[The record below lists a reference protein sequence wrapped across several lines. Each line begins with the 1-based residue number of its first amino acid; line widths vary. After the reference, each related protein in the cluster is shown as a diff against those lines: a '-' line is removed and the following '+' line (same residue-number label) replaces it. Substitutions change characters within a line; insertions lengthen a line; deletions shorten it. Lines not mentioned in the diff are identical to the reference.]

1 MHAPV
6 TALVRCPDMTT
17 RRDLLR
23 YGIGSFILAACG
35 TRGAAAPTPQLDD
48 GDASPPPGAFG
59 DTSDAALAATCA
71 ATADNIEGPFYKRGA
86 PHRAVLVG
94 RGTAGERLV
103 ISGSVLSTSCTALAN
118 AELDVW
124 HADARGGYD
133 NDGWGMRG
141 RLRTDA
147 NGRWQITTIVP
158 GRYLNGRRYRPTH
171 VHVKLRAPG
180 HRPLTTQLY
189 FAGDPYND
197 GDDFIVPSL
206 IMQHTKHGGARR
218 ASFDFVLD
226 ATAA

>member
-1 MHAPV
+1 
-6 TALVRCPDMTT
+6 MTT

-23 YGIGSFILAACG
+23 YGLGSFILAACG
-35 TRGAAAPTPQLDD
+35 SRGAAAPTPTLDD
-48 GDASPPPGAFG
+48 GDAGPPPTAFDG
-59 DTSDAALAATCA
+59 ATCA

-94 RGTAGERLV
+94 RDTPGERLV
-103 ISGSVLSTSCTALAN
+103 INGRVLSTSCAPLAH

-147 NGRWQITTIVP
+147 DGRWQVTTIVP

-171 VHVKLRAPG
+171 VHVKLRARG
-180 HRPLTTQLY
+180 HQALTTQLY
-189 FAGDPYND
+189 FAGDPYNE

-206 IMQHTKHGGARR
+206 VMQHAKRRDARH
-218 ASFDFVLD
+218 ATFDFVL
-226 ATAA
+226 AAA